1 MAIGLGLKGVRK
13 AASTKMGKKVIS
25 KAKAKT
31 KKAAAA
37 VKKKVKALNKKL
49 SPKKTAADRKVSK
62 LKGKDARN
70 RNLNVGLAS
79 TAKTAGV
86 AKLVSMKDAA
96 NKAKKDSGFGKAFA
110 SARSKYLKGKGG
122 KTFDFQG
129 KKYTVKT
136 KEDVAKE
143 RKMASAAK
151 RSGAKIRAAGGGYM
165 KQMAVGGAV
174 KKSAAMLKKML
185 EARKA
190 RMKAKMKPKKTMRGG
205 GMMKKMRGGGMM
217 KKMRGGGMMKKK
229 MI

>member
-1 MAIGLGLKGVRK
+1 MAIGLGLKGLKKV
-13 AASTKMGKKVIS
+13 ASTKTGKKVIS

-31 KKAAAA
+31 KRAATA

-62 LKGKDARN
+62 LTGKDARN

-79 TAKTAGV
+79 AAKTAGV
-86 AKLVSMKDAA
+86 AQLVSMKDAA
-96 NKAKKDSGFGKAFA
+96 NKAKKGSGFGKAFA
-110 SARSKYLKGKGG
+110 SARSKYLKGGEN
-122 KTFDFQG
+122 TFTFKG
-129 KKYTVKT
+129 KKYSVKT
-136 KEDVAKE
+136 KDDVAKE

-151 RSGAKIRAAGGGYM
+151 RSGAKIRAAGGGMM

-174 KKSAAMLKKML
+174 KKSASMLKKML
-185 EARKA
+185 EAKKARKA
-190 RMKAKMKPKKTMRGG
+190 GMAKMKPKKTMRGG

-217 KKMRGGGMMKKK
+217 KKK

>member
-1 MAIGLGLKGVRK
+1 MAAVGLARLGLAGAKK
-13 AASTKMGKKVIS
+13 AASSKMGKKAIKKVKS
-25 KAKAKT
+25 TA
-31 KKAAAA
+31 KKATTA

-62 LKGKDARN
+62 LTGKDARN

-79 TAKTAGV
+79 AAKTAGV

-96 NKAKKDSGFGKAFA
+96 NKAKKGSGFGKAFA

-122 KTFDFQG
+122 KTFDFEG

-151 RSGAKIRAAGGGYM
+151 RSGAKVRAASGGYM
-165 KQMAVGGAV
+165 KQMAVGGVV
-174 KKSAAMLKKML
+174 KKSASMLKKML
-185 EARKA
+185 EAKKARKA
-190 RMKAKMKPKKTMRGG
+190 GVAKMKPKKTMMGG
-205 GMMKKMRGGGMM
+205 GYMKKMSYGGKV
-217 KKMRGGGMMKKK
+217 KK
-229 MI
+229 